1 MVALVAQEC
10 HSAVIVGLG
19 SRGQKTWFESLRTSS
34 TISVSAVCDSSA
46 AVLAG
51 FASRYPE
58 TPAYSSLERL
68 LEHHYPDFA
77 IVCVPNKYH
86 APVIKHLEAA
96 SVPCLKEKP
105 IAVTIEEFLHLC
117 SLKIKIGVTFQRR
130 WQPRYKHFRR
140 LLAEI
145 GRPLSVR
152 ATIAGH
158 YDPPKDGWRVRHNV
172 GTFDDLG
179 VHMLDILV
187 WLFGRPSG
195 VFAHCLGDGEPSGRD
210 RESHVLMTWEKSE
223 LIGHLYVSEVSPEK
237 DEGLIVRGALGS
249 LHLKG
254 EEIVLYDLGGRQTLQ
269 MSFQSSKQDVIVSM
283 CQEFCDYISGKENTY
298 STSISQVESTLLTTK
313 AINLSFASHASEKV
327 AQTLRDG
334 HQNGHQNEQKN
345 GQKNG
350 HQNVHQDSHQNGY
363 QNGHQNGDQNGYQNN
378 ASEALDKEMNRS
390 NTMKSNGHS
399 EPQATNGVSAK
410 LSPQVNTAP
419 KVFQLNNGCEMPGL
433 GFGTRKPKK
442 PNETYEAVKK
452 ALEVGYRHIDTA
464 FRYNNEDQVGKAVRD
479 SGLPRQAVWVTTK
492 VDNSWHHRVAESV
505 QISLS
510 RLGLEYI
517 DLLLMHWPSPVDP
530 DDMKKALAN
539 WDLTMTWQDMQKE
552 VQAGRVRAIGVS
564 NFGMRNLRKL
574 MSHPLCTI
582 VPAVNQLEL
591 HPYCPSTGL
600 VTFCRE
606 NGIHC
611 IAYSPLAFGL
621 PELHGHPVLADIGMQ
636 TGKTVQQ
643 ILIRWGLQRGTSVIP
658 KSVSPERITANF
670 ESSTWELTPEDHARL
685 CAIQGRCRVYPDDWL
700 PAQVFWEEDD

>member
-1 MVALVAQEC
+1 MVALVAQDCYE
-10 HSAVIVGLG
+10 AVIIGLG

-34 TISVSAVCDSSA
+34 KISVSAVCDSNA
-46 AVLAG
+46 AVLDG

-68 LEHHYPDFA
+68 LEQHRPDFA

-86 APVIKHLEAA
+86 VPVIKHLEAA
-96 SVPCLKEKP
+96 RVPCLKEKP
-105 IAVTIEEFLHLC
+105 IAGTVEEFLHLC
-117 SLKIKIGVTFQRR
+117 SLKTKIGVTFQRR
-130 WQPRYKHFRR
+130 WQPRYKHFSQ

-152 ATIAGH
+152 ATIVGH

-172 GTFDDLG
+172 GTFILMSPQDDLG
-179 VHMLDILV
+179 VHMLDVLV
-187 WLFGRPSG
+187 WLFGRPSS
-195 VFAHCLGDGEPSGRD
+195 VFAHCLGDGQPSGRD
-210 RESHVLMTWEKSE
+210 RESHILMTWEKSG
-223 LIGHLYVSEVSPEK
+223 LIGHLYVSEVAIEK

-254 EEIVLYDLGGRQTLQ
+254 EEIILYDLGGRQTLQ

-283 CQEFCDYISGKENTY
+283 CQEFGDYISGKEHTY
-298 STSISQVESTLLTTK
+298 STSISQVESTFFTTE
-313 AINLSFASHASEKV
+313 AINSSFASHAAEKV
-327 AQTLRDG
+327 AQILRNG
-334 HQNGHQNEQKN
+334 HQNGHKN
-345 GQKNG
+345 GSENG
-350 HQNVHQDSHQNGY
+350 IQTSHRNGY
-363 QNGHQNGDQNGYQNN
+363 PNS
-378 ASEALDKEMNRS
+378 ASDTLDKERNRS
-390 NTMKSNGHS
+390 NTTKSNSHSS
-399 EPQATNGVSAK
+399 EPHAIINGVSAK

-419 KVFQLNNGCEMPGL
+419 TVFQLNNGCEMPGL
-433 GFGTRKPKK
+433 GLGTRKPKR

-479 SGLPRQAVWVTTK
+479 SGLLRQAVWVTTK

-505 QISLS
+505 QISLA
-510 RLGLEYI
+510 RMGLKYI

-530 DDMKKALAN
+530 DDTKKALPN
-539 WDLTMTWQDMQKE
+539 WDFTMTWQDMQNE

-564 NFGMRNLRKL
+564 NFGIRNLRKL
-574 MSHPLCTI
+574 MSHPLCTTI
-582 VPAVNQLEL
+582 P
-591 HPYCPSTGL
+591 
-600 VTFCRE
+600 RE
-606 NGIHC
+606 YGIHC

-621 PELHGHPVLADIGMQ
+621 PKLHDHSVLADICTR

-643 ILIRWGLQRGTSVIP
+643 VLNFFQRIRWGLQRGTSVIP

-670 ESSTWELTPEDHARL
+670 ESSAWELTPEDHARL

-700 PAQVFWEEDD
+700 PARVFWEEDD